1 VGVGSGRVRNAGFL
15 SADCSAACPDGA
27 TVSRDRMHGRIAH
40 LVIAGRVSA
49 ARAAH
54 LAAHDRGVVTIAI
67 PVAEVAT
74 GAACRADDVELATVL
89 AMFGGKDVG
98 QGDGLE
104 FLVDAA
110 GALRAAWGSGGKP
123 DWRDADVMEREI
135 AAIRNAPAAT
145 RTTGSHLHGR

>member
-1 VGVGSGRVRNAGFL
+1 
-15 SADCSAACPDGA
+15 
-27 TVSRDRMHGRIAH
+27 M
-40 LVIAGRVSA
+40 
-49 ARAAH
+49 AH

-110 GALRAAWGSGGKP
+110 GTLRAVWAPGGKP